1 MKILFLGEYSNVH
14 FHLKQGLEELGH
26 DVTLITSDGGWRK
39 YYSDIPLTRK
49 SASFVDGMKYLFS
62 LMRILPKLKDFDV
75 VQINNPADFFQL
87 RAKRNLKIY
96 EYLRKRNKK
105 IFQAAYATDYFWVKA
120 CVEDGVFRYCEYVA
134 NGKFNDNKYNVDE
147 INVWSDDEKKDANIR
162 VAESC
167 NGIIACL
174 YEYYAAYKNHF
185 PKKTT
190 FIPLPV
196 NLDEIKRVEKV
207 FNPNKIKFFIGIQKA
222 KNELKGTDIMLK
234 ALERLHE
241 KYPDK
246 VEIIKAVSV
255 PYKEYEK
262 MMNEADVLLDQLYS
276 YTPAMNALIAMAKG
290 IILVGGGEP
299 ENYEI
304 LNENKLRPIIN
315 VLPNEDDVFQK
326 LEWLVLNSEKIPR
339 LSAESRAYVEK
350 HHCHR
355 KVARQYID
363 CWEKQ

>member
-39 YYSDIPLTRK
+39 YYSDIKLTRK
-49 SASFVDGMKYLFS
+49 SASFLDGVKYLLS
-62 LMRILPKLKDFDV
+62 LMRILPKLKDFDI
-75 VQINNPADFFQL
+75 VQINNPTDFFQL
-87 RAKRNLKIY
+87 RAFRNLEIY

-105 IFQAAYATDYFWVKA
+105 IFLAAYATDYFWVKA
-120 CVEDGVFRYCEYVA
+120 CVEDDIFRYCEYVA

-147 INVWSDDEKKDANIR
+147 INVWIDDEKKNANIR

-174 YEYYAAYKNHF
+174 YEYYAAYINHF
-185 PKKTT
+185 PLKTT

-196 NLDEIKRVEKV
+196 VVEDIKREDKV
-207 FNPNKIKFFIGIQKA
+207 FNPDKIKFFIGIQKV
-222 KNELKGTDIMLK
+222 KNELKGTDIMLR
-234 ALERLHE
+234 ALERLHD

-246 VEIIKAVSV
+246 VEIIKTVSV

-262 MMNEADVLLDQLYS
+262 MMNDADILLDQLYS

-290 IILVGGGEP
+290 IVVVGGGEP

-304 LNENKLRPIIN
+304 LKETGLRPIIN
-315 VLPNEDDVFQK
+315 VLPNEEDVFEK
-326 LEWLVLNSEKIPR
+326 LEWLVLNSEEIPR
-339 LSAESRAYVEK
+339 LSAESREYVEK

-355 KVARQYID
+355 KVVRQYLD
-363 CWEKQ
+363 YWQKR

>member
-1 MKILFLGEYSNVH
+1 MKILFIGEYSNVH

-39 YYSDIPLTRK
+39 YYSDISLTRK
-49 SASFVDGMKYLFS
+49 SGSFADGIKYLFS
-62 LMRILPKLKDFDV
+62 LMRVLPKLKGFDI

-105 IFQAAYATDYFWVKA
+105 VFLAAYATDYFWVKA
-120 CVEDGVFRYCEYVA
+120 CIEDNIFRYCEYVA
-134 NGKFNDNKYNVDE
+134 NGKFNDNKYNAEE
-147 INVWSDDEKKDANIR
+147 INVWTDSEKKDANIR

-185 PKKTT
+185 PRKTT
-190 FIPLPV
+190 FIPLPIII
-196 NLDEIKRVEKV
+196 DDIKRENKV
-207 FNPNKIKFFIGIQKA
+207 LNPNRIKFFIGIQKA
-222 KNELKGTDIMLK
+222 KNELKGTDIMLR
-234 ALERLHE
+234 ALERLQE

-262 MMNEADVLLDQLYS
+262 MMNDADILLDQLYS
-276 YTPAMNALIAMAKG
+276 YTPAMNALMAMAKG
-290 IILVGGGEP
+290 IVVVGGGEP

-304 LNENKLRPIIN
+304 LKETGLRPIIN
-315 VLPNEDDVFQK
+315 VFPNEDDVFEK
-326 LEWLVLNSEKIPR
+326 LEWLVLNSEEIPR
-339 LSAESRAYVEK
+339 LSAESREYVEK

-355 KVARQYID
+355 KVVRRYLDYWQ
-363 CWEKQ
+363 KR